1 MATSKVKGYETNSLM
16 SAWTGY
22 QKYLMWEKVLQNSF
36 TSNVRKNTSKL
47 TYILLKLRKCGAKHA
62 TSTDQKIARVSPSG
76 EGGGGG
82 LGGSPPLPEKLA
94 CPPPCPPPPPLLCPK
109 NADFVIFMQFLFP
122 NQLTSF
128 EKFWWPPTTKV
139 FLSACCCKNGIEF
152 GFLTLTSSWGYQHGF
167 SAEAS

>member
-76 EGGGGG
+76 GG
-82 LGGSPPLPEKLA
+82 LGGSPTTRKIGLS
-94 CPPPCPPPPPLLCPK
+94 PPCSPPALSQKSWFC
-109 NADFVIFMQFLFP
+109 NFHAVFSHFAQIV
-122 NQLTSF
+122 
-128 EKFWWPPTTKV
+128 PPTSWPHFRNPDGRQQRKCSYLLVVVKTK
-139 FLSACCCKNGIEF
+139 
-152 GFLTLTSSWGYQHGF
+152 
-167 SAEAS
+167 